1 LRAAILVLKKPIYS
15 FSLFFNEEYMEEFN
29 ELLGLYENS
38 VIEFQKANVAGADD
52 EFYSAFL
59 KYKKCTEDL
68 CNFVKENL
76 NNG

>member
-1 LRAAILVLKKPIYS
+1 
-15 FSLFFNEEYMEEFN
+15 MEEFN